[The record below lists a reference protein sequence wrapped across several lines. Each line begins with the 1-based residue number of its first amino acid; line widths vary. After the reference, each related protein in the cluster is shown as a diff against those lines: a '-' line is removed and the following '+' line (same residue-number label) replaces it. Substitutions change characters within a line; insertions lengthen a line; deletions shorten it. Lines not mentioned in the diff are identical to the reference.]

1 MKLSELVYR
10 TVKNAIYLDD
20 VSFTYDNFKKDFDTF
35 NDSAEYGNYIQNAML
50 GINEAIARLNDL
62 NRIPFRISEKL
73 TVSDSEITLPEYI
86 TIENNNNNKQVR
98 IKEVIGVARVSKY
111 GIMPISFRQLSQNKL
126 FVFVGTVN
134 DIQVEFKIDIP
145 HFSNNDFRYEEDVVD
160 NTLTEIKDIEL
171 YTFGISD
178 SMCNYIMEY
187 VSAKLTED
195 VNASVSNLH
204 INRAEQYFI
213 NIAPYRSAFAQ
224 SVVMPKYRI

>member
-1 MKLSELVYR
+1 MKLSELVFR

-20 VSFTYDNFKKDFDTF
+20 VSFTYDSFKSDFDTF

-62 NRIPFRISEKL
+62 NRIPFRISDKL
-73 TVSDSEITLPEYI
+73 EVSDNQVTLPEYI
-86 TIENNNNNKQVR
+86 TITNTNANKNVY
-98 IKEVIGVARVSKY
+98 IKEIIAVARVTKG
-111 GIMPISFRQLSQNKL
+111 GIIPINFRQLSRTQIY
-126 FVFVGTVN
+126 VFVGKAD
-134 DIQVEFKIDIP
+134 DIQVEFKLDIP
-145 HFSNNDFRYEEDVVD
+145 HFSNNDFRYEEDEVD

-171 YTFGISD
+171 YSFGISD

-187 VSAKLTED
+187 ASAKLTED

-213 NIAPYRSAFAQ
+213 NIAPCKSAFAQ
-224 SVVMPKYRI
+224 SVVIPKYRI

>member
-1 MKLSELVYR
+1 MKLSELVFR
-10 TVKNAIYLDD
+10 TVKNAVYLDD
-20 VSFTYDNFKKDFDTF
+20 VSFTYDSFKRNFDTF

-73 TVSDSEITLPEYI
+73 TVSDSEITLPDYI
-86 TIENNNNNKQVR
+86 TIENNNNNKQAR

-187 VSAKLTED
+187 ASAKLTED
-195 VNASVSNLH
+195 VNVSESNLH
-204 INRAEQYFI
+204 INRAEQYFS

-224 SVVMPKYRI
+224 SVVIPKYRF